1 VPPWLRLHFT
11 PWFAESLAIVAVNCC
26 WMVTGSKALVG
37 VSEIVIAGTVTAA
50 LAVAPVLNTEV
61 AVTVTGKSSIG
72 GVAGAVYVVA
82 TPLAVFSGETVP
94 HGPGEH
100 VTLQVTPLLLGSFAT
115 VAVNCVLAPACTVA
129 ESGETTTLI
138 PGTVILAEAV
148 ALLLA
153 TAVAVKVTERS
164 PAGGLSGAV

>member
-1 VPPWLRLHFT
+1 
-11 PWFAESLAIVAVNCC
+11 
-26 WMVTGSKALVG
+26 MVKGIKALVG

-50 LAVAPVLNTEV
+50 LPVAPVLNTEV
-61 AVTVTGKSSIG
+61 AVTVTGKSSLG
-72 GVAGAVYVVA
+72 GVAGAAYVVA

-100 VTLQVTPLLLGSFAT
+100 ETLQVTPLLLGSFAT